1 MQVQSKSLNGIKG
14 SCFDIRLEYN
24 QEYII
29 VHLPKIDKMTR
40 DIYLEMVFLLEDWWT
55 FFKTV
60 GYKQIHAVVEPHSKA
75 EKLAKMLKF
84 ELLGEHQNTHIMMYK
99 D

>member
-1 MQVQSKSLNGIKG
+1 MQAQSKSLNGIKG

>member
-1 MQVQSKSLNGIKG
+1 MQAQSKLLNGVKG

-24 QEYII
+24 KEYII